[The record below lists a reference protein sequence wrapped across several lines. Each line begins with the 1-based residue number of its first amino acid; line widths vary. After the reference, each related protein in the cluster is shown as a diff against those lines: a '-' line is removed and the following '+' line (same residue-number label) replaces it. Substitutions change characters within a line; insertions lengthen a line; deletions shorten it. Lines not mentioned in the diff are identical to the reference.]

1 MDLNGNRVEVGR
13 EDTVCIDEDETE
25 MVTAST
31 MCLIGKVLH
40 NKPFN
45 ALSHLETMK
54 KAMNPPLGFT
64 AREIGKNLFSFQLR
78 STSDMNDIL
87 AREPWLFENNIVA

>member
-31 MCLIGKVLH
+31 MCLIGK
-40 NKPFN
+40 
-45 ALSHLETMK
+45 
-54 KAMNPPLGFT
+54 PPRNDEEGYEPTSGLYGE
-64 AREIGKNLFSFQLR
+64 RDRKNLFSFQFR

-87 AREPWLFENNIVA
+87 AREPWLFEKNIVA